1 MRIPSAWHGGRE
13 YGALP
18 VALDRVCTQPYS
30 EGMLA
35 ASPWLTKPTLRGELV
50 HLRPFVAD
58 DAGAMAAIFTDP
70 DVLKLTGSVASSDET
85 LGVSREPDAKTREWY
100 ATRSTADE
108 RLDLAVV
115 DVASGEVVG
124 EVVLNEFDATARSSN
139 FRTLLGP
146 AARGRGLGTEAAR
159 LIIGHGFDVLGLH
172 RIGLDVFAFNPRA
185 RHVYEKIGFVVEGV
199 KRDAFVFDGEF
210 VDEIW
215 MSILEQEWAEH
226 RGHPHL

>member
-1 MRIPSAWHGGRE
+1 M
-13 YGALP
+13 
-18 VALDRVCTQPYS
+18 V
-30 EGMLA
+30 A

-70 DVLKLTGSVASSDET
+70 DVRKLTGSVTSSDET
-85 LGVSREPDAKTREWY
+85 FGVSPEPDEKTREWY
-100 ATRSTADE
+100 ATRSTVDE

-115 DVASGEVVG
+115 DVASGDVVG
-124 EVVLNEFDATARSSN
+124 EVVLNEFDAATRSAN

-185 RHVYEKIGFVVEGV
+185 RRVYEKIGFVVEGV

-215 MSILEQEWAEH
+215 MSVLEHEWAEH
-226 RGHPHL
+226 RGHPDL